1 MAEVTGLYLLEGTP
15 VWAIVMTFMWIGL
28 YLTTGDQQ
36 HCQNLRDHSAD
47 YAGFPHSD
55 PVERQHFDIKI

>member
-47 YAGFPHSD
+47 YAGFSS
-55 PVERQHFDIKI
+55 